1 MTLHEAMEK
10 LFRQVRRP
18 MTTKEIAEKLNENK
32 WYQKADGSIITPY
45 QIYGRAKNYP
55 ALFHREGS
63 IIYLKG
69 SETVEESISKKFS
82 QQLVR
87 INRISIKDTVLL
99 GKILM
104 NEQNFKSAKDVD
116 GLIPHAPGLYCIR
129 IKNIRL
135 LPKSFASILMER
147 GHNILYIGIASEDLY
162 KRFLNQELRAQGH
175 GTFFR
180 SMGAVLGYRPQ
191 KGSLVGKKNQRNYSF
206 SEADKLK
213 IIEWINENLTV
224 NWVEYVE
231 NFDALETDLIVKY
244 LPLFNLA
251 KNPMALQILSDLR
264 KECVEIASRN

>member
-10 LFRQVRRP
+10 LFRHVRRP
-18 MTTKEIAEKLNENK
+18 MTTKEIAEKLNDNK

-45 QIYGRAKNYP
+45 QISGRAKNYP

-69 SETVEESISKKFS
+69 SETVEESISKKS
-82 QQLVR
+82 AKQLVR

-116 GLIPHAPGLYCIR
+116 GLIPHAPGLYSIR

-135 LPKSFASILMER
+135 LPKPFATILLER
-147 GHNILYIGIASEDLY
+147 GHNILYIGIASEDLH

-224 NWVEYVE
+224 NWIEYVE

-264 KECVEIASRN
+264 TECVEIASRN